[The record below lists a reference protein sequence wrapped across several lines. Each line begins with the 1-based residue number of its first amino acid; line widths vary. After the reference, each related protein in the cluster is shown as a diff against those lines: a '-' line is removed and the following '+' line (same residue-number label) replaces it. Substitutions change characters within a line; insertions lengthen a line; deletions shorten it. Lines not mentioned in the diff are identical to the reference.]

1 MKKIIGL
8 MGLLVLFAATADIA
22 NAKRKT
28 STHPATTAGAPQAA
42 SPQGGAS
49 PQDGT
54 AATPTGTAAQPGAT
68 VPGMAAPQGVMS
80 QPGAA
85 APAGI
90 VGGAPVG
97 HRQPRAGDIPPQ
109 DRNPND
115 PMTKEDEALDKK
127 IKSICRGC

>member
-1 MKKIIGL
+1 MKIIIGL

-22 NAKRKT
+22 NAKRRT

-42 SPQGGAS
+42 SPQGGAV

-54 AATPTGTAAQPGAT
+54 AAPPTGTAEEPGAT
-68 VPGMAAPQGVMS
+68 VPGMAAPQGV
-80 QPGAA
+80 
-85 APAGI
+85 I
-90 VGGAPVG
+90 APVG

-115 PMTKEDEALDKK
+115 PITKEDEALDKK